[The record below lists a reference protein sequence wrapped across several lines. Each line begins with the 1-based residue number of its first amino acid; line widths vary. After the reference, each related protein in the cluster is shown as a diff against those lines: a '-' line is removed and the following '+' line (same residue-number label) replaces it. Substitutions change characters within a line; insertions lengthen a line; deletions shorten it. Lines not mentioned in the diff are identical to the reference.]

1 MIQNGSTIKYMY
13 QYKLQTLLDHIEG
26 AYAENTIRAYR
37 IDMSDFIAY
46 CDGITT
52 SPWPAEPDTVATY
65 LLDHLNRDLK
75 VSTIQ
80 RRYNTISAIHRLSHI
95 TDPTKHPEVR
105 LAMRKIKRT
114 LGVRPEQ
121 AAPIN
126 HTLLER
132 MLAVCGN
139 DQRSLRDRALLLTA
153 YDSMCRRSELVAVT
167 VSDIQY
173 DLRDNAML
181 HIRRSK
187 TDQLG
192 TGQRVPLTT
201 RTVAAID
208 RWLESAEIVDGCIFR
223 GINNKGELLDGI
235 NSGQVN
241 RIYKRLAKWAG
252 LNDEEVLGIRG
263 HSFRVG
269 AAQDLALA
277 GATVPQLL
285 AKGRWSKIDTMYR
298 YIQSL

>member
-1 MIQNGSTIKYMY
+1 MDHKYLTMY
-13 QYKLQTLLDHIEG
+13 YYKLQTLLDHIEG
-26 AYAENTIRAYR
+26 AYAENTIQAYR
-37 IDMSDFIAY
+37 IDMRDFIAY
-46 CDGITT
+46 CDRLAQC
-52 SPWPAEPDTVATY
+52 PWPAEPDTVATY
-65 LLDHLNRDLK
+65 LLDHVNRDLK
-75 VSTIQ
+75 TSTIQ
-80 RRYNTISAIHRLSHI
+80 RRFNTISAIHRLSHI

-105 LAMRKIKRT
+105 LVMRKIKRR

-121 AAPIN
+121 ASPIN
-126 HTLLER
+126 HHLLER

-139 DQRSLRDRALLLTA
+139 DQRGLRDQALLLTA

-187 TDQLG
+187 IDQLG

-201 RTVAAID
+201 RTVDAID
-208 RWLESAEIVDGCIFR
+208 RWLESAEITEGYMFR
-223 GINNKGELLDGI
+223 GINNKNELLDGI
-235 NSGQVN
+235 NNGQVN

-263 HSFRVG
+263 HSMRVG
-269 AAQDLALA
+269 AAQDLALS
-277 GATVPQLL
+277 GATIPQLL
-285 AKGRWSKIDTMYR
+285 LRGRWSKIDTLSR
-298 YIQSL
+298 YVRFTRVA